1 MQKIALIQNQVYMS
15 YASKSD
21 IRPLLANL
29 GYDSSQ
35 VNLYTAHNIKK
46 LKNDLD
52 SGEIDAV
59 VFSSNSLSEK
69 SIKAEVATELFINSF
84 SDFLNQGK
92 GCLILHQ
99 LNSIPK
105 NSGEQGATFDFLPM
119 KSPKVVKRE
128 NEDVTKG
135 ELIKSRM
142 TETHPLF
149 TFPNTVSVE
158 ALKEYCIQK
167 KGLYWHYLDHVE
179 SADWDVLLHDET
191 EHYSRRPLLIA
202 TRESSKYRVVISSLN
217 LDWQREEILLKN
229 LLTFV
234 REGKCNT
241 AVIKDKTYNSMAF
254 EFFLKTLDALN
265 YRYKLY
271 DFSNDID
278 EFKNQIEQ
286 GTHSIV
292 VLGPTYLHEDQ
303 QEKKE
308 WIQEI
313 EDFLYPFISDG
324 KIKYIGIEPD
334 EKNLKQFFVAGREK
348 SALRILQDTE
358 IKIHRVL
365 QQNKLID
372 DSFWSS
378 VDTLKVHSRIK
389 PAFTIFTEDT
399 VKPIFAHTNKNLV
412 DDAAYNGLLVP
423 TSALLWL
430 RAAYLGTDAEETRKT
445 VRWMKN
451 ALLSGQEVEV
461 ECVIALNSMLELVIE
476 TEFATEQLIRRISD
490 KDLSGYNE
498 IEIVPYIKAAIL
510 LKDIDKIKRF
520 ISTLESKKNEEKLW
534 IDISISAN
542 IVNLLLEALVML
554 KEHDAFTEA
563 IEKTIEDMV
572 FPTVIIMQNMANKNK
587 SESDIHFHW
596 ENKANTTLKCV
607 SAMLKFEELMDL
619 PVTEMV
625 QSLLSY
631 SQYGNLILDNQTALL
646 IIDEYKEMNSEL
658 KKKTEDLEGQVKQE
672 IQKQITLADE
682 KAQMEEK
689 YLQEVEKNKKLKEQN
704 DEFEEK
710 VQRQDQQVN
719 DRKRLMGGI
728 VALAAVIVLGAI
740 FFFNNDKAF
749 KDLVK
754 FYNLEWNVPTIITV
768 LFTTI
773 AGVAG
778 NSYLKRN
785 KPSTNQRNG

>member
-21 IRPLLANL
+21 IRPLLATL

-69 SIKAEVATELFINSF
+69 SIKAEVATEIFINSF

-105 NSGEQGATFDFLPM
+105 NSGEQGAAFDFLPM

-167 KGLYWHYLDHVE
+167 KGLYWHYLDYVE

-271 DFSNDID
+271 DFSDDID

-292 VLGPTYLHEDQ
+292 VLGPTYLDEDHL
-303 QEKKE
+303 EKKE

-313 EDFLYPFISDG
+313 EAFLYPLISDG

-358 IKIHRVL
+358 IKLHRVL
-365 QQNKLID
+365 QQKKLID

-378 VDTLKVHSRIK
+378 VDTLKVHSKIK
-389 PAFTIFTEDT
+389 PAFTIFTEDS
-399 VKPIFAHTNKNLV
+399 VNPIFTHTNKNLV
-412 DDAAYNGLLVP
+412 EDAAYNGLLVP

-430 RAAYLGTDAEETRKT
+430 RASYLGTDAEETRKT
-445 VRWMKN
+445 VRWMKD

-461 ECVIALNSMLELVIE
+461 ECVIALNSMLELEIE
-476 TEFATEQLIRRISD
+476 TEFTTEQLTRLVSN
-490 KDLSGYNE
+490 KELSGYNE

-510 LKDIDKIKRF
+510 LKDIDKIKQF

-658 KKKTEDLEGQVKQE
+658 KKQTEDLEAQVKEE

-682 KAQMEEK
+682 KDQMEEK

-704 DEFEEK
+704 EGYEEK
-710 VQRQDQQVN
+710 VQRHDLQVTN
-719 DRKRLMGGI
+719 RKRLMGGI